1 MVWTSWLV
9 CSLSRNCT
17 KDSSFLICFV
27 WRENL
32 QCGLGTIQ
40 LKEKKLFNKIFSKM
54 PAKNQTLGLLSIN
67 DWNIKIEE
75 EGYNLSDFDQ

>member
-32 QCGLGTIQ
+32 QWGLSTIQ
-40 LKEKKLFNKIFSKM
+40 LNEKNSLIKFSEM
-54 PAKNQTLGLLSIN
+54 PAKNQMFYVDETN
-67 DWNIKIEE
+67 KQVENP
-75 EGYNLSDFDQ
+75 